1 MSMHLVGPYL
11 TTTSYKKRTTKMTK
25 ARVAQLE
32 ADHKSH
38 NKFLKSIKLAPIS
51 YDEYVDYVHGRGKR
65 VRKPVAD
72 PFKTVP
78 DYRRQVPEIPS
89 RPMDMTNMQN
99 ACARKEP
106 QRYTGTLIKGIA
118 TMHKSNAVPVIND
131 EQAKE
136 ISSMRR

>member
-51 YDEYVDYVHGRGKR
+51 YDEYVDYVHGRGNGC
-65 VRKPVAD
+65 VRHGRSLRLLPELS
-72 PFKTVP
+72 
-78 DYRRQVPEIPS
+78 RQVPEIPS
-89 RPMDMTNMQN
+89 RPMDMTICRM
-99 ACARKEP
+99 
-106 QRYTGTLIKGIA
+106 
-118 TMHKSNAVPVIND
+118 PVLGKN
-131 EQAKE
+131 
-136 ISSMRR
+136 RRSIQVR